1 LTHWTRAEQ
10 QIVTT
15 RHLDSRLGP
24 DRPGFCATLSDIPH
38 ATNGVYRVQLSLTVS
53 LVGFLLAAAVIGV
66 CGVLMAA
73 RAEHLA
79 RVTGLGQAV
88 MGAVF
93 IGATTSL
100 SGLVT
105 SGTAAIQGH
114 ASLAVSNSIGGIA
127 AQTVFLAVADMVY
140 RRANLEHAAAS
151 EANLQQV
158 ALLIALLAIP
168 LFAMATPELQIGS
181 IHPASIVLVIAYIG
195 GIKLVSRAYEHPMW
209 QPRITRQTLHEKERG
224 RGERATTRDWLVFA
238 MLAAAVATSGW
249 VIAMS
254 GIALSGHLGI
264 QESLV
269 GGVFTAVSTSLPE
282 LVIAVA
288 AVRRGALALAVGDVI
303 GGNSFDVLF
312 LSFSDALYL
321 EGSLYA
327 ALGSDELL
335 WIAVT
340 ILMSGT
346 LMMGLLRREKFGFG
360 NIGFESTLVLGLYAL
375 TLATLFLR

>member
-1 LTHWTRAEQ
+1 MEW
-10 QIVTT
+10 
-15 RHLDSRLGP
+15 
-24 DRPGFCATLSDIPH
+24 
-38 ATNGVYRVQLSLTVS
+38 SLTVS
-53 LVGFLLAAAVIGV
+53 LIGFLLAAVVIGI
-66 CGVLMAA
+66 CGVLMTA

-105 SGTAAIQGH
+105 SGTAAIQGY
-114 ASLAVSNSIGGIA
+114 ASLAVSNSVGGIA

-181 IHPASIVLVIAYIG
+181 MHPASIVLVIAYVG
-195 GIKLVSRAYEHPMW
+195 GVKLVSQAYVHPMW
-209 QPRITRQTLHEKERG
+209 EPRITRQTSQEKERG
-224 RGERATTRDWLVFA
+224 RNERATSRDWLAFA
-238 MLAAAVATSGW
+238 TLAAAVAASGW

-254 GIALSGHLGI
+254 GIALSAHLGI
-264 QESLV
+264 QESVV

-312 LSFSDALYL
+312 LSFSDALYR

-327 ALGSDELL
+327 ALGGDELL

-340 ILMSGT
+340 ILMSAV
-346 LMMGLLRREKFGFG
+346 LMMGLLRREKFGFA
-360 NIGFESTLVLGLYAL
+360 NIGFESSLVLGLYAI
-375 TLATLFLR
+375 TLAAILLR

>member
-1 LTHWTRAEQ
+1 MA
-10 QIVTT
+10 
-15 RHLDSRLGP
+15 
-24 DRPGFCATLSDIPH
+24 
-38 ATNGVYRVQLSLTVS
+38 LSLTVS
-53 LVGFLLAAAVIGV
+53 LAGFLLAAAVIGV
-66 CGVLMAA
+66 CGVLITA
-73 RAEHLA
+73 RAEYLA
-79 RVTGLGQAV
+79 RVTGLGQVV

-114 ASLAVSNSIGGIA
+114 ASLAVSNSLGGIA

-168 LFAMATPELQIGS
+168 LFAMATPQLEIGWM
-181 IHPASIVLVIAYIG
+181 HPASIVLVITYVG
-195 GIKLVSRAYEHPMW
+195 GVKLVSRAHQHPMW
-209 QPRITRQTLHEKERG
+209 RPRITQQTPPEGGEGR
-224 RGERATTRDWLVFA
+224 RGERAVALDWLVFA
-238 MLAAAVATSGW
+238 ALAAAVAASGW
-249 VIAMS
+249 VIATS
-254 GIALSGHLGI
+254 GIALSSHLGI
-264 QESLV
+264 QESVV

-312 LSFSDALYL
+312 LSVSDALYR

-327 ALGSDELL
+327 SLGTDELL

-360 NIGFESTLVLGLYAL
+360 NIGFESTLVLGLYAI